1 MLFSVKENLKELCSD
16 QTFGRSTF
24 RVFQLWLG
32 SDRPRTNLPRSERCL
47 NEPFKHL
54 LLPRKLARHAE
65 PANAGWNSWFHVIPD
80 SRLRWVKFSIK
91 SVRLRKIHVL
101 KSLSSNYSSSNW
113 FFQTALLARNG
124 RNHLTAKPRAAIA
137 LGFFCKNNAAENF
150 SHGSWNMPISFIQ
163 MVFSTNG
170 GSPIADWLMKKS
182 LIKFYK

>member
-24 RVFQLWLG
+24 RVFQLRLG

-65 PANAGWNSWFHVIPD
+65 PANAGWNLWFHVIPD

-91 SVRLRKIHVL
+91 SVRLREIHVL
-101 KSLSSNYSSSNW
+101 KSLSSNYSSSNC

-137 LGFFCKNNAAENF
+137 LGWTQKERGGKF
-150 SHGSWNMPISFIQ
+150 SHWVMAHERCRFLSSKWCCPQ
-163 MVFSTNG
+163 MEDPQS
-170 GSPIADWLMKKS
+170 I
-182 LIKFYK
+182 YKIL